1 MNTITEDEYERNQEQ
16 YDYDDELTQAENIIA
31 SRRLSYDDFD
41 DEYFYA
47 IVTLSYRVKCP
58 ACTAK
63 KRQACRGTSIEMSGY
78 HAPCHKSRLRLLE
91 FKSSKV
97 NDNLRYA
104 MRSKKWKGDWVLIKQ
119 DGEWFQVYCKEN
131 DWRERVK
138 ETYGI

>member
-1 MNTITEDEYERNQEQ
+1 MNEDDYINQSEY
-16 YDYDDELTQAENIIA
+16 DESLTQSENIIA
-31 SRRLSYDDFD
+31 ARRLAFDDFD
-41 DEYFYA
+41 DSYFNA
-47 IVTLSYRVKCP
+47 VLVLSLRVKCP

-63 KRQACRGTSIEMSGY
+63 KKQACRGTSIEMTGY
-78 HAPCHKSRLRLLE
+78 HAPCHKSRLRLLK
-91 FKSSKV
+91 FSSEKV
-97 NDNLRYA
+97 LDNLQYA